1 MKIAILG
8 KGGSGKSTV
17 SWLLVNH
24 FSVNNPK
31 NKVLAIDADHN
42 MDLMANLGVD
52 MTNKL
57 PVFYKANEEIRTLAG
72 MSQNGRWGVYLD
84 LEPLTLS
91 YNPSSNI
98 IEKYLTPVA
107 KNIDLM
113 TMGLGEDDIMYAD
126 KCAHGLSGHFK
137 YILPTLA
144 VKPKDLLLI
153 DSVAGADMLNYGLY
167 YGTDIVCVVV
177 EGHKNS
183 IKVATQLKEIADK
196 QGINLKFI
204 LNKYNSENPLIIEF
218 QKKFNESVLG
228 FLPNDTGVLELDY
241 AKVSSEMKNALTDLS
256 KKINLEAIIPDKAKH
271 ANLKKFEL
279 EKRKLN
285 PQ

>member
-24 FSVNNPK
+24 FSTNNPK

-42 MDLMANLGVD
+42 MDLMANLGVE
-52 MTNKL
+52 TSPKL
-57 PVFYKANEEIRTLAG
+57 PVFYKANEEIRALAG

-91 YNPSSNI
+91 YNLSSDI
-98 IEKYLTPVA
+98 IEKYLIPVTD
-107 KNIDLM
+107 NIDLI
-113 TMGLGEDDIMYAD
+113 TIGLGEDDIMYAD

-137 YILPTLA
+137 YILPTLT
-144 VKPKDLLLI
+144 VKKKDLLLI

-167 YGTDIVCVVV
+167 YGTDIVCVFV

-204 LNKYNSENPLIIEF
+204 LNKYNSENPLIKGF
-218 QKKFNESVLG
+218 QKQFNNSILG
-228 FLPNDTGVLELDY
+228 FLPSDPSVLELDY
-241 AKVSSEMKNALTDLS
+241 AKVSSEMKNALTDLLQ
-256 KKINLEAIIPDKAKH
+256 KISLEPLIPDKTKH

-285 PQ
+285 P